1 MSGLTDSQLQV
12 VRDEIGDGEPTDIEL
27 DDLFDRTG
35 SVKGVILAVIKKRLA
50 TFAADA
56 ASLSVDGYSQNTS
69 ANITALQKQLE
80 RVQAEGVS
88 ENGEDDSGVYARMGG
103 LVRGDRGR

>member
-1 MSGLTDSQLQV
+1 MSGLTDAQLQV
-12 VRDEIGDGEPTDIEL
+12 VRDEIGDGSPTDIEL

-35 SVKGVILAVIKKRLA
+35 SVKGVIVAVIKKRLA
-50 TFAADA
+50 NFAADP
-56 ASLSVDGYSQNTS
+56 ASLATDGFSQNTS

-88 ENGEDDSGVYARMGG
+88 ESGEDDSGVYARMGG
-103 LVRGDRGR
+103 LSRGDRGR